1 MTTAGKEIELEDSPA
16 RQILEGR
23 NVAPQIAPPKKG
35 LLIIIK
41 GVLAASLATSGIGG
55 GAYIILSRGG
65 GEIQPN
71 PANSSPAVSHEKVVI
86 LFPGSDGLVG
96 GEIDMP
102 SLSSE
107 KTDLSPAKPRVLKPA
122 TNNEVVT
129 RLKAVEPT
137 KTPLP
142 PSTPEVETIPAEIST
157 SASSES
163 SLTESPTF
171 THFEE
176 SLGIAQ
182 RVANSVFAE
191 DFYADNGE
199 LQPQLIEEI
208 EFLRRENS
216 QMAGELANW
225 FFNLLIKI
233 SQEGIDDQRLAVCQR
248 MKDLIVALG
257 GTDKALDQALS
268 EYLASLL
275 PNKAPAA
282 EPIKQSLVSIPTPA
296 ATVEPQ
302 PEMSSDPDAKAR
314 LEPTPLPTVDFQ
326 PQPQASQNN
335 VQKTGEQSQTDSNS
349 EEKQEKKPKIN
360 AVIGW
365 SPDAAFK
372 FMNNVVGHDLLGVT
386 TEIPSGRYAVMNIQ
400 DEDLFGLPVKTIYA
414 VGQGNVAGHTITFL
428 QIVKLAGKPLK
439 IGDIIN
445 PYGVLEETTEIFL
458 AR

>member
-1 MTTAGKEIELEDSPA
+1 MAGKEIESEVSPA
-16 RQILEGR
+16 QQILEGR
-23 NVAPQIAPPKKG
+23 NVALQIAPPKRG
-35 LLIIIK
+35 LLK
-41 GVLAASLATSGIGG
+41 WFLAASLAVGG
-55 GAYIILSRGG
+55 GGGTAYFFSRSG

-71 PANSSPAVSHEKVVI
+71 PAISSSAVSPEKVVI
-86 LFPGSDGLVG
+86 LFTGSDGLAG
-96 GEIDMP
+96 GEIGMP

-107 KTDLSPAKPRVLKPA
+107 ETDLSPAKPRVLKPA
-122 TNNEVVT
+122 TGDEVVT

-142 PSTPEVETIPAEIST
+142 LPTPEAETIPAEIST
-157 SASSES
+157 SASSEN
-163 SLTESPTF
+163 SLTESSTS
-171 THFEE
+171 TQLEE

-182 RVANSVFAE
+182 RVAESLFAE
-191 DFYADNGE
+191 DFYTDNGE

-208 EFLRRENS
+208 EFLRRENP

-233 SQEGIDDQRLAVCQR
+233 SQEGIDDQRLAVCQK

-257 GTDKALDQALS
+257 GSDQALDQALS

-282 EPIKQSLVSIPTPA
+282 EPIKQSLASIPTPA
-296 ATVEPQ
+296 ATVELQ
-302 PEMSSDPDAKAR
+302 PEMSSDQDTKAR
-314 LEPTPLPTVDFQ
+314 LEPTPLPTVSFK

-335 VQKTGEQSQTDSNS
+335 VQETGVQSQTDSNL

-386 TEIPSGRYAVMNIQ
+386 AEIPSGRYAVMNIQ

-414 VGQGNVAGHTITFL
+414 VGQGNAAGHTITFL